1 MAKTTQQIIP
11 IEEIREGVVVLKNG
25 ELKLLLMVSTVNFD
39 LKNEDEQSAI
49 LLQYQNFLNSLDFS
63 VQIYVQ
69 SRKFNIKPYVSI
81 LEQRLTQQTN
91 ELLKIQTKEYINFV
105 QNLTEANNIMSKLF
119 FVVIPF
125 TPNAISGAGGLL
137 SKMGIG
143 GKKSKSKGS
152 KREKER
158 FDEYRSQLEQRRDIT
173 ISGLSR
179 LGLKA
184 HQLGTEELVELFYK
198 AFNPGEQGAPIPQ
211 VNTTKEE

>member
-11 IEEIREGVVVLKNG
+11 IEEIREGIVVLKNG

-63 VQIYVQ
+63 LQIYVQ
-69 SRKFNIKPYVSI
+69 SRKFDIKPYVAI

-91 ELLKIQTKEYINFV
+91 ELLKIQTKEYISFV

-125 TPNAISGAGGLL
+125 ASNIISGKGGLF
-137 SKMGIG
+137 SKLGIG
-143 GKKSKSKGS
+143 ASNKKGS
-152 KREKER
+152 KKEKER
-158 FDEYRSQLEQRRDIT
+158 FDEYRSQLEQRRDIVVA
-173 ISGLSR
+173 GLSR

-184 HQLGTEELVELFYK
+184 QQLGTEELVELFYK

-211 VNTTKEE
+211 VNTTKK